1 MQRETARYEVET
13 GINNCLLVRDTHNSD
28 LTSLTKHALGFLEQQ
43 SAGLCARTLIV
54 SDIDADE
61 MVCEMFYNNILQ
73 IIKSGNVQRIICLG
87 CDLMAHASL
96 FKHPNIHYFKTT
108 QEFLDSDLILGFHNE
123 AILLKVTP
131 PFKPQK
137 IERSLQLLA
146 HDTVMEINFD
156 AMFHNIDYF
165 RMKLKPSTKL
175 MCMVKAS
182 AYGSGSV
189 EVAQA
194 MQHYGVDYL
203 AVAFVN
209 EGCELREAG
218 ITMPIMVLDPM
229 KSSIQHLFSNNL
241 EPEVGSFRLLKK
253 IIREAQ
259 SRKLKHYP
267 IHIKFDTGMHRAGF
281 ELKDMEML
289 TQILQKN
296 DCVDVVSAFSHLAT
310 ADMPSAEMDAFTLQQ
325 IETYQQCA
333 LQLEQALGKSVIK
346 HILNTAG
353 IERFTQYQ
361 FDMVRLGIGLW
372 GMNCVNQDKLRNVMA
387 LSTRIMQ
394 IRHLE
399 AGETVGY
406 GRKGVITKPTDI
418 ALLPIGYADGL
429 DRRLGQGVGCVF
441 HHNKPLPIVGNI
453 CMDLTMVDVTGL
465 NLKEGDK
472 VVIFNDE
479 HPLSDIAETLGTIPY
494 EVLTSISPRVR
505 RVYYRV

>member
-1 MQRETARYEVET
+1 MQKEMARYEVEM

-28 LTSLTKHALGFLEQQ
+28 LTSLTKHALSFLEQQ
-43 SAGLCARTLIV
+43 STGQCARTLIV

-61 MVCEMFYNNILQ
+61 MVCEMFYNNIQQ
-73 IIKSGNVQRIICLG
+73 IINSDSVQRLICIG
-87 CDLMAHASL
+87 DDLMAHSTL
-96 FKHPNIHYFKTT
+96 FHHPNAHFFRTT
-108 QEFLDSDLILGFHNE
+108 YEFLDSELIDSFHNE
-123 AILLKVTP
+123 AILLKVAP
-131 PFKPQK
+131 LFKPNK
-137 IERSLQLLA
+137 IERRLQQLA

-165 RMKLKPSTKL
+165 RMKLEPSTKL

-194 MQHYGVDYL
+194 MEHYGVDYL

-218 ITMPIMVLDPM
+218 IRMPIMVLDPM
-229 KSSIQHLFSNNL
+229 VSSINHLFQYQL
-241 EPEVGSFRLLKK
+241 EPEVCSFRMLRKLIK
-253 IIREAQ
+253 EAQ
-259 SRKLKHYP
+259 MRKLKRYP

-289 TQILQKN
+289 LSTLKKY
-296 DCVDVVSAFSHLAT
+296 DCVEVVSAFSHLAA
-310 ADMPSAEMDAFTLQQ
+310 ADELSADMDAFTLQQ
-325 IETYQQCA
+325 IKVFTQCTQ
-333 LQLEQALGKSVIK
+333 QLEQALGRTVIK

-353 IERFTQYQ
+353 IDRFTQYQ

-372 GMNCVNQDKLRNVMA
+372 GMNCTNQDKLRNVSS

-399 AGETVGY
+399 PGETVGY
-406 GRKGVITKPTDI
+406 GRKGVITAPTDI

-429 DRRLGQGVGCVF
+429 DRRLGNNVGCLF
-441 HHNKPLPIVGNI
+441 YENQSLPIVGNI

-465 NLKEGDK
+465 NVREGDK

-479 HPLSDIAETLGTIPY
+479 HPLSDIAKMLGTIPY